1 MKNNSNKTFW
11 TGFTLVC
18 VMMLVFGIW
27 LVTRTEM
34 RGAYPAK
41 GESWKLILGTAIAAI
56 GGFSWIGGLV
66 IHFHNHPP
74 AGGFFDPNEA
84 LMTGQMSQERYDSIR
99 RGETIA
105 LVLAVLGA
113 AALLWFWKNPASV
126 VLAVCLVF
134 GAIGAK
140 LLAGSGKGAVRV
152 LAVVVGV
159 LAGIV
164 ISSLSK
170 PDTSRRYAYFV
181 NGVKVGEGNGAASN
195 FLASW
200 FGAALLCAGLILG
213 IAYLI
218 TILCTLAA
226 KK

>member
-1 MKNNSNKTFW
+1 MKNDSNKSFW
-11 TGFTLVC
+11 MGFTLIC
-18 VMMLVFGIW
+18 LMMLIFGIW
-27 LVTRTEM
+27 LASRTGM
-34 RGAYPAK
+34 HGASPARGQQ
-41 GESWKLILGTAIAAI
+41 WKLILGTAIAAF
-56 GGFSWIGGLV
+56 GGLGWIGGLV

-84 LMTGQMSQERYDSIR
+84 LMTGEMSQERYDSIR
-99 RGETIA
+99 RGETLA

-113 AALLWFWKNPASV
+113 AALLWFWRNPASI

-140 LLAGSGKGAVRV
+140 VLAGSGKGALRA
-152 LAVVVGV
+152 LAVIVGV
-159 LAGIV
+159 LSGIV

-170 PDTSRRYAYFV
+170 PDVSRRYAYFV

-213 IAYLI
+213 VAYLI